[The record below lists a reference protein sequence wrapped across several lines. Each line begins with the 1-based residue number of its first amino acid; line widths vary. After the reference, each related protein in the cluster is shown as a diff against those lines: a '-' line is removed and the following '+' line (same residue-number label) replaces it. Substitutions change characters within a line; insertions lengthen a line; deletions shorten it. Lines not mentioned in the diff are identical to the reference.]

1 MAAGNRAPA
10 RASTGSQDMRREATP
25 NASALSRQ
33 APCCAL
39 RYSPLGRP
47 GALVPVPPGA
57 RYRLANPPAAAL
69 VRPALAAQLQ
79 RVLERFAAEAGATPA
94 RPVAIEFR
102 PGVVGHHQ
110 VGRAADLYAVGGG
123 GLAGWKRRWD
133 TDLRA
138 ALHQPDRDLARL
150 ALARMRAGN
159 LGWRLY
165 RALQC
170 HGRWAQPYGYPI
182 QLFGPWTRDEGP
194 WRFVSDKLL
203 HAHRD
208 HIHVAL

>member
-1 MAAGNRAPA
+1 MERCREHPVRVPLRAGRHWRPVGAPEAVREPLA
-10 RASTGSQDMRREATP
+10 RE
-25 NASALSRQ
+25 LS
-33 APCCAL
+33 
-39 RYSPLGRP
+39 
-47 GALVPVPPGA
+47 
-57 RYRLANPPAAAL
+57 
-69 VRPALAAQLQ
+69 
-79 RVLERFAAEAGATPA
+79 RVLERFAVEADATPE
-94 RPVAIEFR
+94 RPIAVELR

-110 VGRAADLYAVGGG
+110 AGRAADLYGVAGI
-123 GLAGWKRRWD
+123 GLAEWKRRWD
-133 TDLRA
+133 AALRA
-138 ALHQPDRDLARL
+138 AALAPDRDAARL
-150 ALARMRAGN
+150 ALARARASN

-194 WRFVSDKLL
+194 WRFIGDKLL